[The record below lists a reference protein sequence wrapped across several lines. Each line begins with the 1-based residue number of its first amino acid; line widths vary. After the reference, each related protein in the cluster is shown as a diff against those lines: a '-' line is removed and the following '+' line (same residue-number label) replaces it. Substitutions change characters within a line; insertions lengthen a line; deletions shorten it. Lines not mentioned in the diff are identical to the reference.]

1 MKEFDIVVLKSDL
14 PDHGLKSGD
23 IGTVVYK
30 YSEGDAAEVEFVTGE
45 GRTVGVITLRVGDLR
60 LMRDHEILHVR
71 AIQAA

>member
-23 IGTVVYK
+23 IGTVVHK
-30 YSEGDAAEVEFVTGE
+30 YSGSDAAEVEFVTGE
-45 GRTVGVITLRVGDLR
+45 GSTVGVITLHVSDLR

-71 AIQAA
+71 AIRAA

>member
-14 PDHGLKSGD
+14 PDHRLKSGD
-23 IGTVVYK
+23 IGTVVHK
-30 YSEGDAAEVEFVTGE
+30 YSDGDAAEVEFVTGE

>member
-23 IGTVVYK
+23 IGTVVHK
-30 YSEGDAAEVEFVTGE
+30 YSEADAAEVEFVTGE
-45 GRTVGVITLRVGDLR
+45 GRTVVVITLSASDLR
-60 LMRDHEILHVR
+60 LMSDHEILHVR